1 LTEHSQIRGRV
12 VLVVIKE
19 KYMKKIKL
27 VEILNNPIKES
38 SSGNAVITIGETIE
52 EIDELNTTLHQAI
65 FKYDKKDVSYV
76 IAIARI
82 IEKLKDKYK
91 DVYDF
96 E

>member
-1 LTEHSQIRGRV
+1 
-12 VLVVIKE
+12 
-19 KYMKKIKL
+19 MKKIKL
-27 VEILNNPIKES
+27 VEILKNPIKES
-38 SSGNAVITIGETIE
+38 SSGDVVVTIGETIE

-82 IEKLKDKYK
+82 IEKLKNKYK

-96 E
+96 D